1 MTTPKNLHRLKAMMF
16 LAGAIVAPFRLIH
29 PSKGSQGAF
38 TEAAIVGMTLLGFA
52 AYYWFKFKQTSDK
65 AVFYDITK
73 QSPTKQIKI
82 SKRVIWMLAVSGT
95 ALSYWIYRNLAWVAA
110 GKAATGVIWGPPA
123 MLYNDFGFWP
133 AVTCLPLLCLGIIGL
148 CLFRIKKAKNSI
160 SACPTE
166 PAIIFPDQNQTSGE
180 SGPRE

>member
-82 SKRVIWMLAVSGT
+82 SKACHLDAGGLGNSFELLDLSKSCLGRGWKSRDWGYLGT
-95 ALSYWIYRNLAWVAA
+95 ASNAL
-110 GKAATGVIWGPPA
+110 
-123 MLYNDFGFWP
+123 
-133 AVTCLPLLCLGIIGL
+133 
-148 CLFRIKKAKNSI
+148 
-160 SACPTE
+160 
-166 PAIIFPDQNQTSGE
+166 
-180 SGPRE
+180 